1 MKSLLYLENM
11 TIWRPALE
19 ERKSMLRILRLKR
32 NVNIM
37 TTQLKSRLWKSFSK
51 QVNILILTR
60 IDYLKTCFSYIETL
74 FPYFRYFFLLPIY
87 FFT

>member
-11 TIWRPALE
+11 TSWRPAL

-60 IDYLKTCFSYIETL
+60 IDYLKTCFSYRDFVPL
-74 FPYFRYFFLLPIY
+74 FIY
-87 FFT
+87 ILFIT